1 MTNSEQTIHFAAEYM
16 ADGVN
21 IIRRYRANP
30 KHYIVVPFQRACGH
44 YEKFILTSQPN
55 DYLIECVHFIDCFA
69 CSPPKRERVSQKSK
83 KQSKPKKQPK
93 IKKQPK
99 PNNPRESN
107 RSGPQRTYSDEMVY
121 QILTS
126 HKNGKTVKQLAI
138 EYNKS
143 VSAMKSLINRAQ
155 NNKIKSL
162 QAVCKS
168 NSIEY
173 RNENNQL

>member
-1 MTNSEQTIHFAAEYM
+1 MTNPEQSLHFAAEYIS
-16 ADGVN
+16 DGV
-21 IIRRYRANP
+21 IIAQYYAHP
-30 KHYIVVPFQRACGH
+30 KNHIVVPLQRACGH
-44 YEKFILTSQPN
+44 YEKFILTSQPTN
-55 DYLIECVHFIDCFA
+55 YLIECVHSIDCFA
-69 CSPPKRERVSQKSK
+69 CSPSQRVSQKSK

-99 PNNPRESN
+99 PNNPRELN
-107 RSGPQRTYSDEMVY
+107 RSGPQRKYSDEMVY

-126 HKNGKTVKQLAI
+126 HKNGKTVKELAM
-138 EYNKS
+138 EYNRS
-143 VSAMKSLINRAQ
+143 VSAIKALINRAQ

>member
-1 MTNSEQTIHFAAEYM
+1 MVNPELKTHFAVEYM
-16 ADGVN
+16 SEGAN
-21 IIRRYRANP
+21 LIRRYRNHP
-30 KHYIVVPFQRACGH
+30 EGYYIVPLQRACGH
-44 YEKFILTSQPN
+44 YEKFILASSPSS
-55 DYLIECVHFIDCFA
+55 YLIECIRSIDCFA
-69 CSPPKRERVSQKSK
+69 CSPPRRERVSQKSK

-126 HKNGKTVKQLAI
+126 HKNGKTVKELAM

-143 VSAMKSLINRAQ
+143 VSAIKSLINRAQ

-168 NSIEY
+168 DSI
-173 RNENNQL
+173 